1 MIKPLNQRITA
12 TEFEVEKG
20 ELGAIPGTN
29 AQLDKFMKVTVVKS
43 SVADYKRGD
52 VLVVPSYVD
61 RVKDGK
67 KEYLIF
73 HESDVVAIC
82 E

>member
-1 MIKPLNQRITA
+1 MIKPLNNRILA

-20 ELGAIPGTN
+20 ELGDVPGTN
-29 AQLDKFMKVTVVKS
+29 AQLDKYTKVKVVKS
-43 SVADYKRGD
+43 SVDDYKRGN

-61 RVKDGK
+61 RVADGK

>member
-1 MIKPLNQRITA
+1 MIKPLNNRILA

-20 ELGAIPGTN
+20 ELGEIPGTN
-29 AQLDKFMKVTVVKS
+29 AQLDKFMKVKVVKS
-43 SVADYKRGD
+43 SVADYKKANI
-52 VLVVPSYVD
+52 LVVPSYVD

-67 KEYLIF
+67 KEYFIF